1 MIEQLTVKDY
11 ILFDYACVD
20 FNKGMSVITGETG
33 AGKSLLIDAIG
44 YLCGDRINGDIVR
57 KGKEKCILQMVC
69 SLPNSTICSKL
80 EEDGYEIEDQLMI
93 QRIVSKNGKST
104 IKLNMMTT
112 TLNYVRQLMNQI
124 LDIHS
129 QMDTI
134 QLMDTDVQLSLL
146 DQYAR
151 NDALL
156 SKVQEA
162 YQIYAKNKKELE
174 KAQNETFSDDE
185 LDYITS
191 CINEINQADVK
202 ENELEQ
208 LQEQIKQASQFQKN
222 MEDFQRSIYLL
233 DQENGILDQLYQLH
247 KILSKNDV
255 LSSSVENEYYQLEA
269 IAQDLKEKRDRF
281 QNDVQDLD
289 TLMEREYK
297 IKKLFRKYGGSFEKM
312 QQMLQSYMNK
322 VDLILHR
329 QDVFDKLEKKCKQSK
344 KVYDQFALQLH
355 ESRVQCLSSLSSQVE
370 SHCHDLMLEH
380 AKFKIDIQSINP
392 TKKGMDA
399 IEFMV
404 SMNPGQPFSPLKK
417 SASGGEL
424 SRLMLALK
432 VVFQVQNS
440 IETIIFDEIDTG
452 VSGKV
457 ALSMGQKMKL
467 LSSHYQVLCITHL
480 SSVACWADTHYRVF
494 KNVKNQE
501 TFTSIEE
508 LDEKGCLEELA
519 VMSSGNISPASL
531 NNAKELKE
539 RVKNG

>member
-20 FNKGMSVITGETG
+20 FNTGMSVITGETG
-33 AGKSLLIDAIG
+33 AGKSLLIDAIA

-69 SLPNSTICSKL
+69 SLPNPQICARL
-80 EEDGYEIEDQLMI
+80 EEDGFEVEDQLVI
-93 QRIVSKNGKST
+93 QRIVSKNGKSS
-104 IKLNMMTT
+104 IKLNMMNT
-112 TLNYVRQLMNQI
+112 TLNYIRQLMKQI
-124 LDIHS
+124 VDIHS

-146 DQYAR
+146 DQYANNEDLLNR
-151 NDALL
+151 VQDAYH
-156 SKVQEA
+156 K
-162 YQIYAKNKKELE
+162 YDKDKRELE

-185 LDYITS
+185 LDYITN
-191 CINEINQADVK
+191 CINEINQADIK

-208 LQEQIKQASQFQKN
+208 LQDQIKQASQFQKN

-233 DQENGILDQLYQLH
+233 DQENGILDLMYQLH

-255 LSSSVENEYYQLEA
+255 ISCSVENEYYQLES
-269 IAQDLKEKRDRF
+269 IAQDLKDKRDRF
-281 QNDVQDLD
+281 QNDVLDLD

-297 IKKLFRKYGGSFEKM
+297 IKKLFRKYGGSFDKM
-312 QQMLQSYMNK
+312 QQMLQSYMDK

-329 QDVFDKLEKKCKQSK
+329 QDVFEKLEKQCQQSK
-344 KVYDQFALQLH
+344 KEYDKWALQLH
-355 ESRVQCLSSLSSQVE
+355 ESRIQCLESLSEQVQN
-370 SHCHDLMLEH
+370 HCRDLMLEH
-380 AKFKIDIQSINP
+380 AKFKIEMHSIQPS
-392 TKKGMDA
+392 KKGNDA

-494 KNVKNQE
+494 KNIKNEE
-501 TFTSIEE
+501 TFTSIEQ
-508 LDEKGCLEELA
+508 LDENGCLKELA
-519 VMSSGNISPASL
+519 IMSSGSISEASL
-531 NNAKELKE
+531 NNARELKE
-539 RVKNG
+539 RVQNG